1 MLVAGREDVQ
11 EEAVL
16 RRAGLAE
23 RRRQL
28 WAVWRELCCVAHAR
42 PAGGRLRWLPPQR
55 ADRRGGVRDAAK
67 LIDRSIGQATNW
79 PVGGAYDRPAGG
91 RLPAEDAR
99 AHCGRRRDQG
109 TQGYSG
115 YGQPGARPPSGPSHT
130 HLSLPSRLMSAIT
143 LVAGPLHAREA

>member
-28 WAVWRELCCVAHAR
+28 WAVRRELRRVANAR

-55 ADRRGGVRDAAK
+55 ADRWCGVRDTEK
-67 LIDRSIGQATNW
+67 LIDRPIGQATDCS
-79 PVGGAYDRPAGG
+79 VGGARDRPAGG
-91 RLPAEDAR
+91 ALPAEGACAR
-99 AHCGRRRDQG
+99 SGRRRR
-109 TQGYSG
+109 SEE
-115 YGQPGARPPSGPSHT
+115 R
-130 HLSLPSRLMSAIT
+130 R
-143 LVAGPLHAREA
+143 V